1 MKQLAAIVG
10 YYMFGYLIFW
20 TFLHETNLF
29 PKIWVEQNFNIA
41 IYIWIFFFII
51 PLMLIALG
59 TEYIKNRI
67 SDFKSLN
74 SSIKWPLYI
83 LLFGV
88 WDLMFGFAFLLFS
101 YFEVTHVTMI
111 IANSL
116 FITGT
121 YLTFLSF
128 SIAKRLQSSR
138 SGSNYGK

>member
-1 MKQLAAIVG
+1 MKQLIAIVA

-20 TFLHETNLF
+20 TLLHETSVF
-29 PKIWVEQNFNIA
+29 PKIWVEENFNIA
-41 IYIWIFFFII
+41 IYVWIFFFII

-59 TEYIKNRI
+59 NDYIKNRI

-74 SSIKWPLYI
+74 QNTRWPLYL

-88 WDLMFGFAFLLFS
+88 WDLMVGFAYLLFS
-101 YFEVTHVTMI
+101 YFEITQVTMI
-111 IANSL
+111 IANAL

-128 SIAKRLQSSR
+128 SIAKKLQLSKR
-138 SGSNYGK
+138 N

>member
-1 MKQLAAIVG
+1 
-10 YYMFGYLIFW
+10 MFGYLIFW

-74 SSIKWPLYI
+74 STIKWPLYI

-128 SIAKRLQSSR
+128 SIAKRLQTSR
-138 SGSNYGK
+138 RG

>member
-1 MKQLAAIVG
+1 MKQLIAIVS

-20 TFLHETNLF
+20 TLLHETTVF
-29 PKIWVEQNFNIA
+29 PKIWVEENFGIA

-59 TEYIKNRI
+59 NDYIKNRI
-67 SDFKSLN
+67 SDFKSL
-74 SSIKWPLYI
+74 SQSTRWPLYL

-88 WDLMFGFAFLLFS
+88 WDLMIGFAYLLFS
-101 YFEVTHVTMI
+101 YFEISQVTMI
-111 IANSL
+111 VANAL

-128 SIAKRLQSSR
+128 SVAKKLQLSKK
-138 SGSNYGK
+138 N

>member
-1 MKQLAAIVG
+1 MKQLVAIVA

-29 PKIWVEQNFNIA
+29 PKVWVEKNFSIA
-41 IYIWIFFFII
+41 IYLWIFFFIV
-51 PLMLIALG
+51 PLFLIAIG
-59 TEYIKNRI
+59 TDFIKRRI

-74 SSIKWPLYI
+74 QSTRWPLYI

-88 WDLMFGFAFLLFS
+88 WDLMIGFSYLLFS
-101 YFEVTHVTMI
+101 YYEISHITMI
-111 IANSL
+111 IANAL

-128 SIAKRLQSSR
+128 AVAKKLEISR
-138 SGSNYGK
+138 KS

>member
-1 MKQLAAIVG
+1 MKQLVAIVA
-10 YYMFGYLIFW
+10 YYMFGYLLFW

-29 PKIWVEQNFNIA
+29 PKIWVEENFSIA

-59 TEYIKNRI
+59 TEYIKSRI
-67 SDFKSLN
+67 SDFKSLKEN
-74 SSIKWPLYI
+74 TRWPLYI

-88 WDLMFGFAFLLFS
+88 WDLMIGFAYLLFS
-101 YFEVTHVTMI
+101 YFEISQLTMI
-111 IANSL
+111 IANAV

-128 SIAKRLQSSR
+128 SIAKKLEQSR
-138 SGSNYGK
+138 KN

>member
-1 MKQLAAIVG
+1 MKQLVAIVS

-20 TFLHETNLF
+20 TLLHETSIF
-29 PKIWVEQNFNIA
+29 PKIWVQDNFNIA
-41 IYIWIFFFII
+41 IYVWIFFFIV

-59 TEYIKNRI
+59 NDYIKNRI

-74 SSIKWPLYI
+74 TSSRWPLYL

-88 WDLMFGFAFLLFS
+88 WDLMIGFAYLLFS
-101 YFEVTHVTMI
+101 YFEITQVTMI
-111 IANSL
+111 IANAL

-128 SIAKRLQSSR
+128 SIAKKLQLSKR
-138 SGSNYGK
+138 D

>member
-1 MKQLAAIVG
+1 MKQLVAIVA

-20 TFLHETNLF
+20 TFLHETDLF
-29 PKIWVEQNFNIA
+29 PKIWVKENFGIA

-51 PLMLIALG
+51 PLMLIALAND
-59 TEYIKNRI
+59 YIKDRI

-74 SSIKWPLYI
+74 QSSRWSLYL

-88 WDLMFGFAFLLFS
+88 WDLMIGFAYLLFS
-101 YFEVTHVTMI
+101 YFEITQVTMI
-111 IANSL
+111 IANAL

-128 SIAKRLQSSR
+128 SVAKKITRFNKKL
-138 SGSNYGK
+138 K

>member
-1 MKQLAAIVG
+1 MKQLVAIIA
-10 YYMFGYLIFW
+10 YYMFGYVIFW
-20 TFLHETNLF
+20 TLLHETSIF
-29 PKIWVEQNFNIA
+29 PKIWVEENFGIA

-59 TEYIKNRI
+59 NDYIKNRI

-74 SSIKWPLYI
+74 QSTRWPLYL

-88 WDLMFGFAFLLFS
+88 WDLMIGFAYLLFS
-101 YFEVTHVTMI
+101 YFEITQSTMI
-111 IANSL
+111 IANAL

-128 SIAKRLQSSR
+128 SVAKKLQLSKR
-138 SGSNYGK
+138 N

>member
-1 MKQLAAIVG
+1 MKQLVAIVA

-29 PKIWVEQNFNIA
+29 PKVWVEKNFSIA
-41 IYIWIFFFII
+41 IYLWIFFFIV
-51 PLMLIALG
+51 PLFLIAIG
-59 TEYIKNRI
+59 TDFIKRRI

-74 SSIKWPLYI
+74 QSTRWPLYI

-88 WDLMFGFAFLLFS
+88 WDLMIGFSYLLFS
-101 YFEVTHVTMI
+101 YYEITHITMI
-111 IANSL
+111 IANAL

-128 SIAKRLQSSR
+128 AVAKKLEISR
-138 SGSNYGK
+138 KS

>member
-1 MKQLAAIVG
+1 MKQLIAIVS

-20 TFLHETNLF
+20 TLLHETTVF
-29 PKIWVEQNFNIA
+29 PKIWVEENFGIA

-59 TEYIKNRI
+59 NDYIKNRI
-67 SDFKSLN
+67 ADFKSLN
-74 SSIKWPLYI
+74 QSTRGPLYL

-88 WDLMFGFAFLLFS
+88 WDLMIGFAYLLFS
-101 YFEVTHVTMI
+101 YFEITQATMI
-111 IANSL
+111 VANAL

-128 SIAKRLQSSR
+128 SVAKKLQLSKR
-138 SGSNYGK
+138 N

>member
-1 MKQLAAIVG
+1 MKQLAAIIA
-10 YYMFGYLIFW
+10 YYMFGYVIFW
-20 TFLHETNLF
+20 TLLHETSLF
-29 PKIWVEQNFNIA
+29 PKIWVEENFGIA

-59 TEYIKNRI
+59 NDYIKNRI

-74 SSIKWPLYI
+74 QSTRWPLYL

-88 WDLMFGFAFLLFS
+88 WDLMIGFAYLLFS
-101 YFEVTHVTMI
+101 YFEITQSTMI
-111 IANSL
+111 IANAL

-128 SIAKRLQSSR
+128 SVAKKVQLSKR
-138 SGSNYGK
+138 N

>member
-1 MKQLAAIVG
+1 MKQLVAIVS

-29 PKIWVEQNFNIA
+29 PKIWVEENFSIA

-59 TEYIKNRI
+59 SDYIKNRI
-67 SDFKSLN
+67 SDLKSLN
-74 SSIKWPLYI
+74 QSTRWPLYL

-88 WDLMFGFAFLLFS
+88 WDLMLGFAYLLFS
-101 YFEVTHVTMI
+101 YFEISQVTMI
-111 IANSL
+111 IANAL

-128 SIAKRLQSSR
+128 SIAKKLQISKR
-138 SGSNYGK
+138 T

>member
-1 MKQLAAIVG
+1 MKQLIAIVS

-29 PKIWVEQNFNIA
+29 PKIWVEENFSIA

-59 TEYIKNRI
+59 SDYIKNRI

-74 SSIKWPLYI
+74 QSTRWPLYL

-88 WDLMFGFAFLLFS
+88 WDVMLGFAYLLFS
-101 YFEVTHVTMI
+101 YFEISQVTMI
-111 IANSL
+111 IANAL

-128 SIAKRLQSSR
+128 SIAKKLQLSKK
-138 SGSNYGK
+138 N